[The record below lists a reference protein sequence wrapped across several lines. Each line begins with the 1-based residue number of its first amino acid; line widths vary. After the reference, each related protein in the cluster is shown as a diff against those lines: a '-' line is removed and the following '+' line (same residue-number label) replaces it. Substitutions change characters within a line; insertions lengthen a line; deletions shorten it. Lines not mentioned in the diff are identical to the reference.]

1 MIKEK
6 IHLEYEL
13 KNISLAVLWTYIGTP
28 SGLGK
33 WFCDDVQVNGKKFS
47 FVWQRT
53 PQNADLMMIRQGSF
67 IRFRWED
74 DGDSKYY
81 FEFKITTSELT
92 GETALEITDFSYPD
106 EIEDTIELWNSQIE
120 ILKRSIGA

>member
-6 IHLEYEL
+6 IHLDYEL
-13 KNISLAVLWTYIGTP
+13 KNISLSVLWTYIGTP

-33 WFCDDVQVNGKKFS
+33 WFCDDVIANGKKFT

-53 PQNADLMMIRQGSF
+53 QQNADLVLIRQGSF
-67 IRFRWED
+67 IRFRWEED
-74 DGDSKYY
+74 SDSKYY
-81 FEFKITTSELT
+81 FEFKTTTSELT
-92 GETALEITDFSYPD
+92 NETTLEITDFAFPD
-106 EIEDTIELWNSQIE
+106 EIEDTTELWNSQIE